1 MISRFWSWLILGIEG
16 LKQRGFLEQGEAE
29 DLQNVGQAPF
39 DPQFLFHDGHEHVDT
54 DGDPD
59 LRLHGIVACAV
70 ESFDSQMLLDP
81 LEEQLSVPIIM
92 PPKITLL
99 SS

>member
-1 MISRFWSWLILGIEG
+1 MLWNLLIVSIEG
-16 LKQRGFLEQGEAE
+16 VKQRDFLEQGEAE
-29 DLQNVGQAPF
+29 DLQNVGKASF
-39 DPQFLFHDGHEHVDT
+39 DPQFLFHNGHEHVDA

-59 LRLHGIVACAV
+59 LGLHGVVAGAV

-81 LEEQLSVPIIM
+81 LEKQLSVPIII
-92 PPKITLL
+92 PPKITLI